1 MMDMAINQSAGILH
15 LSKVLA
21 DALRMRDAYTRLHS
35 DRVMMLSRGI
45 GLDIGLSN
53 DELSAL
59 ELSSCLHDIGKIV
72 VPDRVLMKPS
82 KLDEEELSLM
92 QQHPVVGADLVSAY
106 EHPSANLVSK
116 IIRHHHEWFDG
127 NGYPDKLSG
136 ENIPLLSRIV
146 TVVDNYDAMAVRR
159 VYQGARQHDEI
170 LDIMTKE
177 AGTKLDP
184 EILDRL
190 LRVLSKPE
198 YAVYKAN

>member
-1 MMDMAINQSAGILH
+1 MDMAINQQAGIFQ

-53 DELSAL
+53 DELIAL

-82 KLDEEELSLM
+82 KLDVEELSLM
-92 QQHPVVGADLVSAY
+92 QQHPVVGANLVSAY
-106 EHPSANLVSK
+106 EHPNASLVSEV
-116 IIRHHHEWFDG
+116 IRHHHEWFDG

-136 ENIPLLSRIV
+136 EKIPLLSRIV

-159 VYQGARQHDEI
+159 VYQGARPHDEI
-170 LDIMTKE
+170 LDIMAKE

-184 EILDRL
+184 EMLERL

-198 YAVYKAN
+198 FAVYKAN